1 MPNGTEFPCPKC
13 GGKLRFGPPPIGPIG
28 TCYDCWGLWINTQRL
43 RDNRQEFPVGEAL
56 HDAASKLLPSEAT
69 EPEEDL
75 FCPDCPSGVL
85 VQQRVS
91 EVELEWCPLCRGI
104 YLDKG
109 ERERLLGLP
118 AADSLRKKIFTPR
131 FSPGPDSP
139 SAESVL
145 SIGYVLEFLADI
157 LTDFVD

>member
-1 MPNGTEFPCPKC
+1 
-13 GGKLRFGPPPIGPIG
+13 
-28 TCYDCWGLWINTQRL
+28 L
-43 RDNRQEFPVGEAL
+43 RDNRQQFPVGKGL

-85 VQQRVS
+85 LQQRVS

-104 YLDKG
+104 FLDKG

-118 AADSLRKKIFTPR
+118 ATDSVRKSTFTPR
-131 FSPGPDSP
+131 FSPGPDLP
-139 SAESVL
+139 SADSVL
-145 SIGYVLEFLADI
+145 SIGYVVGFLADI

>member
-1 MPNGTEFPCPKC
+1 LKE
-13 GGKLRFGPPPIGPIG
+13 
-28 TCYDCWGLWINTQRL
+28 
-43 RDNRQEFPVGEAL
+43 NRQEYPVGEAL
-56 HDAASKLLPSEAT
+56 HDAVSKLLPSEAT

-118 AADSLRKKIFTPR
+118 AADSLRKSSFTPR
-131 FSPGPDSP
+131 FSPGPDLP
-139 SAESVL
+139 SAESTL
-145 SIGYVLEFLADI
+145 SVGYVLGFLTDI
-157 LTDFVD
+157 LSEFVD